1 MLLYLLLWTC
11 FQSDLIHTR
20 LQCFPPSRYRVF
32 TDDMKCLI
40 ASDCVFQD
48 YSRNDVPSL
57 HEKNLFELGEDR
69 MLTTLL
75 LQHFPGMRL
84 SFVPEAICWTIVPHT
99 FAILLSQRRRW
110 INSTFHNMYELLKVE
125 NMCGI
130 CFLSMKTVVIMDMV
144 VTMILPASLVYIG
157 YLTYLLIAH
166 PETLDTFVL
175 IFYGATFVMQ
185 MFSFLVRSRWD
196 YIWWFAIFTFVGIP
210 VFYFILPIYAF
221 THMDDFSWGKT
232 RQIGSSEQAKPEAA
246 IRDFGED
253 STKLDDDFD
262 QTSTNKSVKS
272 TTRSSRKEQAHFDE
286 EMEIQFEEMN
296 DDWHPSNTEQ
306 IHFPAMDSISVS
318 HHEGFEIKPTKIV
331 MNYGTP
337 YISSDGLPARPVVLG
352 DDRSIGSHRSG
363 RSAKSQRSHRSS
375 KSHRSSRNK
384 TTDLGKYQAMP

>member
-1 MLLYLLLWTC
+1 VLVEEELRISLLE
-11 FQSDLIHTR
+11 FKSI
-20 LQCFPPSRYRVF
+20 FRYRVF
-32 TDDMKCLI
+32 TDDIKCLI
-40 ASDCVFQD
+40 ASDGVYQD

-130 CFLSMKTVVIMDMV
+130 CFLSMKTVVIMDMI

-157 YLTYLLIAH
+157 YLTYLFISQ

-175 IFYGATFVMQ
+175 MFYGATFVMQ
-185 MFSFLVRSRWD
+185 MLSFLIRSRWD
-196 YIWWFAIFTFVGIP
+196 YIWWFAIFTVVGIP

-232 RQIGSSEQAKPEAA
+232 RQIGTSTQMKLEAA
-246 IRDFGED
+246 IQDSDED
-253 STKLDDDFD
+253 STKLDDEFD
-262 QTSTNKSVKS
+262 QTSTNKSIKS
-272 TTRSSRKEQAHFDE
+272 SERSNGTGPANKDEEIEIHVEGMDDVWNQSGSEEARILAPKRRFLTANHELEEKHSTIVMKCGIPYASSRELRGQ
-286 EMEIQFEEMN
+286 
-296 DDWHPSNTEQ
+296 
-306 IHFPAMDSISVS
+306 PAMFRDEHSV
-318 HHEGFEIKPTKIV
+318 E
-331 MNYGTP
+331 
-337 YISSDGLPARPVVLG
+337 
-352 DDRSIGSHRSG
+352 SHRSG
-363 RSAKSQRSHRSS
+363 RYARSQRSHRSA
-375 KSHRSSRNK
+375 KSHQSSKAKGANV
-384 TTDLGKYQAMP
+384 GK